1 MSGPGMLYFR
11 CKTWLSTYCV
21 SLVGCR
27 TQWLERCFDT
37 CASSFN
43 PHCLCLS
50 DETLKKSRLVPS
62 TVYGVYVRGSKISH
76 TGGKCVTC
84 YGLHIPV

>member
-11 CKTWLSTYCV
+11 CKTWLSTYFV
-21 SLVGCR
+21 SLVGCH

-37 CASSFN
+37 WASSFT

-50 DETLKKSRLVPS
+50 DETLKAVWSLL
-62 TVYGVYVRGSKISH
+62 YGAYVRGSKISH